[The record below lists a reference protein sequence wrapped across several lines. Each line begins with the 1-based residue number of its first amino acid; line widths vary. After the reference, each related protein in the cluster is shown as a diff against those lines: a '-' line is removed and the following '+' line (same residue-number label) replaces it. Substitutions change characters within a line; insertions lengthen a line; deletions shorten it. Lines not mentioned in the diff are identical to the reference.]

1 MGIMP
6 VLFVIIVI
14 ASVLTNYR
22 KAARQR
28 ILDEKRRLEKR
39 KKTEL
44 AKDSKEE
51 VRIRTQPSVQ
61 APPFA
66 PAVKKTGVDRAPSV
80 KPHVSLNRMRDA
92 VIMAEILNKPVSLR
106 DK

>member
-1 MGIMP
+1 MGIVP
-6 VLFVIIVI
+6 VLFVIMVI
-14 ASVLTNYR
+14 ASVVANYR
-22 KAARQR
+22 KAAQQR

-39 KKTEL
+39 KKADL
-44 AKDSKEE
+44 SKDPREE
-51 VRIRTQPSVQ
+51 IQIRTQPSVQ
-61 APPFA
+61 IPPYA
-66 PAVKKTGVDRAPSV
+66 PAVKKKGADRAPSA

>member
-1 MGIMP
+1 MGIVP

-14 ASVLTNYR
+14 ASVVANYR
-22 KAARQR
+22 KAAQQR

-39 KKTEL
+39 KKMEL
-44 AKDSKEE
+44 AKNAKEE
-51 VRIRTQPSVQ
+51 VQIRTQPSVQ
-61 APPFA
+61 IPPYA
-66 PAVKKTGVDRAPSV
+66 PAVKKKGADRAPSA
-80 KPHVSLNRMRDA
+80 KTHVSLNRMRDA